1 MAAMMTRFWVSLVMG
16 VLVWIPVLALAANIP
31 EFTVAIKDHRFDPVE
46 LKVPADTKV
55 KLVIDNQDASAEE
68 FESFELNRE
77 KIVAGHKKIIVFIG
91 PLKAGSYKYF
101 GDFHKNTAQ
110 GIITV
115 Q

>member
-1 MAAMMTRFWVSLVMG
+1 MALLVTRFWVAVIMG
-16 VLVWIPVLALAANIP
+16 VLIWVPVLALAMNIP
-31 EFTVAIKDHRFDPVE
+31 EFTVAIKDHCFDPVE

-55 KLVIDNQDASAEE
+55 KLIIDNQDASAEE

-91 PLKAGSYKYF
+91 PLKTGAYKYF
-101 GDFHKNTAQ
+101 GDFHKDTAQ

-115 Q
+115 K